1 MLVGWLLLR
10 LLLQA
15 TAADD
20 GQCLVYDTDCF
31 GGGSNAESL
40 VTHVASWR
48 VTPEAAS
55 GTEISALAWH
65 TAGALI
71 VGTSAGVCLVCL
83 WCVVPGWVPGTGR
96 HTLCCVLYPDRLAAR
111 TQHHKQT
118 PPVSCHVSDDDT
130 QLWLPVAVA
139 ACLQERCWRC
149 SRCGRVL
156 RAASVCLQQER

>member
-1 MLVGWLLLR
+1 MARCSCCWLL

-48 VTPEAAS
+48 VTPETVTS
-55 GTEISALAWH
+55 TEITALAWH

-71 VGTSAGVCLVCL
+71 VGTSAGVCL
-83 WCVVPGWVPGTGR
+83 
-96 HTLCCVLYPDRLAAR
+96 DRIGCD
-111 TQHHKQT
+111 
-118 PPVSCHVSDDDT
+118 SIGG
-130 QLWLPVAVA
+130 
-139 ACLQERCWRC
+139 E
-149 SRCGRVL
+149 G
-156 RAASVCLQQER
+156 SVCKVTRSAP